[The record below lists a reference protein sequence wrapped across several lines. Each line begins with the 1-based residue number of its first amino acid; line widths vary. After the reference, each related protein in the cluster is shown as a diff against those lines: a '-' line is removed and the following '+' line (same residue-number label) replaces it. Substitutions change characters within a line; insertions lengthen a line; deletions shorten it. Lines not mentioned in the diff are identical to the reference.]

1 MQTHFKFKNS
11 KIPIEITFKEAY
23 KLLPKYEIHILGLLV
38 DNNIVTTLQTILTD
52 DLKVLGLWYE
62 FIKDHTTGSFEDLVD
77 ELTAEDFKSF
87 KEALWAAIVNF
98 TDPQLRPALVKG
110 REEVEREI
118 AKTLKNLK
126 FSNQSLDTVDEQV

>member
-1 MQTHFKFKNS
+1 MHFKFKND
-11 KIPIEITFKEAY
+11 KIPIEITFKEAF
-23 KLLPKYEIHILGLLV
+23 KLLPKYNIHILGLLV
-38 DNNIVTTLQTILTD
+38 DNNIVNTLQTIITD
-52 DLKVLGLWYE
+52 DLKMLGLWYE
-62 FIKDHTTGSFEDLVD
+62 FVKNHTTLTFDDAVD

-87 KEALWAAIVNF
+87 RDGLWNAIVNF

-126 FSNQSLDTVDEQV
+126 FSSQSLDTVDEQG